1 MSHPQ
6 PVATG
11 TRRHSV
17 EKYAIKVRHVMT
29 KDVVT
34 IAPDTPFPEI
44 VQCLL
49 DKNISGLPV
58 VGPNRGLLGI
68 VTEADLIS
76 KEAYEHGRR
85 RHLGLVIDHLT
96 GREPDWISKAQGRL
110 ARDLMTQKVE
120 TASPDEDLATAARRM
135 LDGHHKQLPVVKN
148 GRLVGIISRHDLLKP
163 FNRSDADLA
172 EDVQAILD
180 DPLRAPEDHH
190 AGFTIKNGIVTLHG
204 TTRHP
209 ADAGVLR
216 AFIAGVPGVVAVDDD
231 LSAEEPD
238 PKPGTPF
245 NDTLPWS

>member
-6 PVATG
+6 PVGTA

-29 KDVVT
+29 KNVVT
-34 IAPDTPFPEI
+34 IGPDTAFPQI

-58 VGPNRGLLGI
+58 VGPNGGLLGI
-68 VTEADLIS
+68 VTEADLITR
-76 KEAYEHGRR
+76 EAYEHGRR
-85 RHLGLVIDHLT
+85 RHLDLVIDHLT
-96 GREPDWISKAQGRL
+96 GRDPDWIRKAQGRT
-110 ARDLMTQKVE
+110 ARDLMTLEVE
-120 TASPDEDLATAARRM
+120 TASPDEDLASAARRM

-148 GRLVGIISRHDLLKP
+148 GKLVGIVSRHDLLKP

-172 EDVQAILD
+172 DDVRAILD
-180 DPLRAPEDHH
+180 DPLRSPEGHH
-190 AGFTIKNGIVTLHG
+190 AHFTIKNGIVTLHG
-204 TTRHP
+204 ATRYP
-209 ADAGVLR
+209 SDAGVLR
-216 AFIAGVPGVVAVDDD
+216 AFVAGVPGVVAVDDN
-231 LSAEEPD
+231 LTAQEPD